1 MPGAFKLDHLQQI
14 KTMLFLKISNFFTFI
29 LGGQF
34 LLPQAERNKTIER
47 QFSNAGTNFLTRDNL
62 ISLAERVM
70 MMIFGRQFDFIG

>member
-1 MPGAFKLDHLQQI
+1 MPKPRRVHGLTLDHINPEQPKEHLD
-14 KTMLFLKISNFFTFI
+14 
-29 LGGQF
+29 
-34 LLPQAERNKTIER
+34 ERNKTIER